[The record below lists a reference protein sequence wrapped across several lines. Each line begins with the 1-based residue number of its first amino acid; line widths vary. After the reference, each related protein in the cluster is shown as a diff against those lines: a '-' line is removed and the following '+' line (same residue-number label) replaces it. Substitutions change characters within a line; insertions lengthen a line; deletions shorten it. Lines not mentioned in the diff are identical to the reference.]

1 MRLQYCCGM
10 PKRNGAAGKV
20 PTHFE
25 TVPLE
30 VVKEIAVED
39 LPTDRK
45 LGVATE
51 KVAPPAKRNLL
62 MPVPTRAPSG
72 KKR

>member
-1 MRLQYCCGM
+1 MS
-10 PKRNGAAGKV
+10 KTKGAVGKV

-39 LPTDRK
+39 LPTDQK
-45 LGVATE
+45 FGVVTE
-51 KVAPPAKRNLL
+51 DLRRAKKNRV
-62 MPVPTRAPSG
+62 MPVPTRAPG

>member
-1 MRLQYCCGM
+1 MR
-10 PKRNGAAGKV
+10 KTNGAAGKGL
-20 PTHFE
+20 THFE

-39 LPTDRK
+39 LPTDQK
-45 LGVATE
+45 FGVRTE
-51 KVAPPAKRNLL
+51 KVERPAKKNLL
-62 MPVPTRAPSG
+62 MPVPTRAPVG

>member
-1 MRLQYCCGM
+1 MA
-10 PKRNGAAGKV
+10 KTNGSAGKG

-30 VVKEIAVED
+30 VVKVIAVED
-39 LPTDRK
+39 LPTDQK
-45 LGVATE
+45 FGVAPE
-51 KVAPPAKRNLL
+51 NVRPATKNRR
-62 MPVPTRAPSG
+62 MPVPTRAPAG

>member
-1 MRLQYCCGM
+1 M
-10 PKRNGAAGKV
+10 PKTNGAAGKG

-30 VVKEIAVED
+30 VVKEITVED
-39 LPTDRK
+39 VPTDRK
-45 LGVATE
+45 AGE
-51 KVAPPAKRNLL
+51 GGKKVARPAKKNLL
-62 MPVPTRAPSG
+62 MPVPTRAPAG

>member
-1 MRLQYCCGM
+1 M
-10 PKRNGAAGKV
+10 PKTNGATKG

-25 TVPLE
+25 TVPVE

-45 LGVATE
+45 LSLVIGTAE
-51 KVAPPAKRNLL
+51 RPARKNLL
-62 MPVPTRAPSG
+62 IPVPTRAPVG

>member
-1 MRLQYCCGM
+1 VTPQYFYRM
-10 PKRNGAAGKV
+10 PKTNGAAGKV

-45 LGVATE
+45 FGVAIE
-51 KVAPPAKRNLL
+51 NVARRVKKNLL
-62 MPVPTRAPSG
+62 MPVPTRAPAG

>member
-1 MRLQYCCGM
+1 M
-10 PKRNGAAGKV
+10 PKTNGAAGKV

-39 LPTDRK
+39 VPTDQK
-45 LGVATE
+45 FGVATA
-51 KVAPPAKRNLL
+51 KAARPAKKNLL

>member
-1 MRLQYCCGM
+1 M
-10 PKRNGAAGKV
+10 PKTNGAARKV

-39 LPTDRK
+39 LPTNQK
-45 LGVATE
+45 FGVAIE
-51 KVAPPAKRNLL
+51 NAERSARKNLL
-62 MPVPTRAPSG
+62 MPVPTRAPAG

>member
-1 MRLQYCCGM
+1 M
-10 PKRNGAAGKV
+10 PKTNGAAGKV

-39 LPTDRK
+39 SPTDQK
-45 LGVATE
+45 LGVATP
-51 KVAPPAKRNLL
+51 KVERPTRKNLL

>member
-1 MRLQYCCGM
+1 M
-10 PKRNGAAGKV
+10 
-20 PTHFE
+20 HFE
-25 TVPLE
+25 TVSVD

-45 LGVATE
+45 FGVAIETVE
-51 KVAPPAKRNLL
+51 RPAKKNLL
-62 MPVPTRAPSG
+62 TPVPTRAPAG

>member
-1 MRLQYCCGM
+1 MR
-10 PKRNGAAGKV
+10 KTNGAAGKV

-25 TVPLE
+25 TVPIE

-45 LGVATE
+45 FGVAIE
-51 KVAPPAKRNLL
+51 KVERPAKKNLL
-62 MPVPTRAPSG
+62 MPVPARAPAG

>member
-1 MRLQYCCGM
+1 M
-10 PKRNGAAGKV
+10 PKPNGAAGTG

-30 VVKEIAVED
+30 VVKEIALED
-39 LPTDRK
+39 LPTDETF
-45 LGVATE
+45 GVAIE
-51 KVAPPAKRNLL
+51 KVERPAKKV
-62 MPVPTRAPSG
+62 MPVPTRAPAG

>member
-1 MRLQYCCGM
+1 M
-10 PKRNGAAGKV
+10 PKTNGAAGNG

-30 VVKEIAVED
+30 VVKVIAVED
-39 LPTDRK
+39 RPTDQK
-45 LGVATE
+45 FGAAIE
-51 KVAPPAKRNLL
+51 KVARPAVKNLL
-62 MPVPTRAPSG
+62 MPVPTRAPAG

>member
-1 MRLQYCCGM
+1 M
-10 PKRNGAAGKV
+10 PKTNGAARKV

-39 LPTDRK
+39 LPTDQQF
-45 LGVATE
+45 GVTIE
-51 KVAPPAKRNLL
+51 KVQRPAKKNLL
-62 MPVPTRAPSG
+62 MPVPTRAPVG

>member
-1 MRLQYCCGM
+1 MPQYLCCM
-10 PKRNGAAGKV
+10 PKTNGTNGKV

-39 LPTDRK
+39 VPTDQKR
-45 LGVATE
+45 GVAIE
-51 KVAPPAKRNLL
+51 SVEPRAMKNLR
-62 MPVPTRAPSG
+62 MPVPTRAPAG

>member
-1 MRLQYCCGM
+1 MPQYLYCM
-10 PKRNGAAGKV
+10 PKTNGANGKV

-30 VVKEIAVED
+30 VVRAIAVED
-39 LPTDRK
+39 CPTDQK
-45 LGVATE
+45 FGVAIE
-51 KVAPPAKRNLL
+51 NVERPAIKNLR
-62 MPVPTRAPSG
+62 MPVPTRAPAG